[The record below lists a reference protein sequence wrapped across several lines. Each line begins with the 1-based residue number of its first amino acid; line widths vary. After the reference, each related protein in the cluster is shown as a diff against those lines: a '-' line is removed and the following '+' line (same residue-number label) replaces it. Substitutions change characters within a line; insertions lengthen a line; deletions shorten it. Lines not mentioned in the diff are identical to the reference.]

1 MISGKHS
8 VAAVSPVCMFIHDR
22 CLGMSQLVVVALSAK
37 RDMAIVIVV
46 YLLSLFTEE
55 LQYREDMVAILKV
68 IAVLDIVI

>member
-8 VAAVSPVCMFIHDR
+8 VVAVSLVCMFIYDR

-46 YLLSLFTEE
+46 YLLSLFTAE
-55 LQYREDMVAILKV
+55 LQNREDMVAILKV